1 MSVVLDY
8 TGGVFAAK
16 PKGGK
21 LGTDPASIGDTLDLS
36 SGNKF
41 VHVPSANVAYVFSNP
56 PASGTAIDF
65 TLKVT
70 GVNVASGYDLANAS
84 YDNVSFSVL
93 SQDNSPSGIFFKPD
107 GQTVYICGYQ
117 NASVYEYSLSSAW
130 DISTM
135 SYVGSFSLSSQETT
149 PTDLFFKSDGLKM
162 YLIGNTNDSV
172 YEYNLSTAWD
182 ISTASYSQS
191 FSVLTQ
197 EASSQGLF
205 FKADGTK
212 MYVTG
217 SSSDSIHE
225 YGLSSAWDIST
236 ASLSHSLSVAAQDIG
251 PLGLFFNPDGTKLYF
266 SGFGGDDVNEYDLS
280 TAWDISTASYVRN
293 FFVGSQDTV
302 PTGVTFKSDGTKMYI
317 MGIQSDAVYQYSTT
331 GSSFTPATITY
342 PSSVKW
348 AGGTAPTAPA
358 NGETDAFTFFTTDG
372 GTTYYGFHAGDAY
385 S

>member
-1 MSVVLDY
+1 MSLVIDY
-8 TGGVFAAK
+8 TSGFFEAALTGEGV
-16 PKGGK
+16 G
-21 LGTDPASIGDTLDLS
+21 SITGNATLDLT
-36 SGNKF
+36 SGNVF
-41 VHVPSANVAYVFSNP
+41 SHTPTANTTFAFSNP
-56 PASGTAIDF
+56 PASGIGHDF
-65 TLKVT
+65 TMKVT
-70 GVNVASGYDLANAS
+70 GANVASGYDLANAS

-348 AGGTAPTAPA
+348 PSGAAPTAPA
-358 NGETDAFTFFTTDG
+358 SGETDVYTFFTTDG
-372 GTTYYGFHAGDAY
+372 GTTYYGNQVGDAV